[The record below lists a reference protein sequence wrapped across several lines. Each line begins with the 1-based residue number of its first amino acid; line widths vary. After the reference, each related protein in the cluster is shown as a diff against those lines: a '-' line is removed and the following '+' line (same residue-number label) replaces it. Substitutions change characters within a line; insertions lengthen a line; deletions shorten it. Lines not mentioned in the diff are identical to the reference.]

1 MPLRD
6 DLLNPIPG
14 PNPSGENLRY
24 APIRHELEEARKEE
38 QAVAARDRGD
48 VWGRE
53 VKKADWPRVVKLAGE
68 ILATQSKDLQVAA
81 WLTEAV
87 LRLDGYPGLKAGL
100 DLLRGLVEGFWDTLY
115 PEIEEGDLGLRAMPL
130 EWVGSRLEEPVRRVP
145 LTASKLDWFDYRKSR
160 DIGYEAEAASN
171 ETKHQEREEAVK
183 LKIPT
188 AEDFDAAVMATPDA
202 LLRQRTEELDG
213 CLAGLRALDELCEA
227 KFGADLAPNF
237 APLRKTLEE
246 VKQTVRMLVHLK
258 HPKVEPTVEEAA
270 PPALVE
276 EAEEAPAEEEAAAP
290 AVAAKPARRRVLA
303 AEPTDTED
311 AIERVQAVAR
321 FLRQQDAYSPV
332 SYLLLRGLRWGEL
345 RAAGPEP
352 DPSFLAPPATEVRQ
366 QLKALARDGYWQ
378 EVLATAETAM
388 GEPCGRAW
396 LDLQRYVVKAC
407 EELGSDYH
415 PIAAAIRA
423 ELRALLADL
432 PGLPEWTLSD
442 DTPTANAETRAWLE
456 EVAKPAESEQ
466 LLRPAASLPAE
477 EPEIMAED
485 GTLVR
490 DAYEVAL
497 EAARAGRATE
507 AIEILAREAAQERS
521 GRARFQRKV
530 QLAQICLGTGL
541 EAVACPVLE
550 DLAAEIERRRL
561 EEWETPEMIAH
572 ALSLLYRSMNK
583 LGVSA
588 EERQKIYARICR
600 LDPVQ
605 ALACAR

>member
-14 PNPSGENLRY
+14 ANPSGENLRY

-38 QAVAARDRGD
+38 QAVGPRDRKD
-48 VWGRE
+48 IWASE
-53 VKKADWPRVVKLAGE
+53 KKADWPKVVKLAGE

-87 LRLDGYPGLKAGL
+87 LRLEGYPGLKAGL
-100 DLLRGLVEGFWDTLY
+100 DLLRGLLENFWDTLY
-115 PEIEEGDLGLRAMPL
+115 PEIEDGDVELRATPL
-130 EWVGSRLEEPVRRVP
+130 DWVGSRLEEPVKRVP
-145 LTASKLDWFDYRKSR
+145 LTANKLDWFDYRKSR

-171 ETKHQEREEAVK
+171 EAKREEREEAVK

-188 AEDFDAAVMATPDA
+188 AEDFDAAVIATPDA
-202 LLRQRTEELDG
+202 LFQQRTGELDSS
-213 CLAGLRALDELCEA
+213 LAALRALDELCEA
-227 KFGADLAPNF
+227 KFGADFAPSF

-246 VKQTVRMLVHLK
+246 VKQTVRMLVALK
-258 HPKVEPTVEEAA
+258 RPKV
-270 PPALVE
+270 VE
-276 EAEEAPAEEEAAAP
+276 EAEEAPAAAVEAEEALEVEEAAP
-290 AVAAKPARRRVLA
+290 VAVPKPARRKALA
-303 AEPTDTED
+303 AEPEDAED
-311 AIERVQAVAR
+311 AIERVRTVAR

-332 SYLLLRGLRWGEL
+332 PYLLLRGLRWGEL
-345 RAAGPEP
+345 RAGGAEP
-352 DPSFLAPPATEVRQ
+352 DPSLLAPPATEVRQ
-366 QLKALARDGYWQ
+366 QLKSLARDGYWQ
-378 EVLATAETAM
+378 EVLETAETAM

-407 EELGSDYH
+407 EELGSYYD
-415 PIAAAIRA
+415 PIAVAIRS
-423 ELRALLADL
+423 ELKALLADL
-432 PGLPEWTLSD
+432 PKLPEWTLSD
-442 DTPTANAETRAWLE
+442 DTPTANAETRAWLT
-456 EVAKPAESEQ
+456 EVARPTESER
-466 LLRPAASLPAE
+466 LLRPAASVPLE
-477 EPEIMAED
+477 EREVVAED
-485 GTLVR
+485 GTVVR
-490 DAYEVAL
+490 DAYDVAL
-497 EAARAGRATE
+497 ESARAGRPAE

-530 QLAQICLGTGL
+530 QLAQICLGAGL

-550 DLAAEIERRRL
+550 ELAAEIERRRL

-572 ALSLLYRSMNK
+572 ALALLYRTMNR

-588 EERQKIYARICR
+588 EEKQKVYARICR